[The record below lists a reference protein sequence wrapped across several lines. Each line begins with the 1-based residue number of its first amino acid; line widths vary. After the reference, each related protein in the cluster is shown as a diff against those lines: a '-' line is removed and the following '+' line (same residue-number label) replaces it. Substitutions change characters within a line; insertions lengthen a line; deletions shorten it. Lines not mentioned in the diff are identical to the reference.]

1 LLLRTALLPGT
12 GLGLPRP
19 EMGPRRP
26 TAQSSDGLGAWIDR
40 LTEGRSDS
48 ASGETALS
56 ACTRAKGVAPLGVGV
71 SEGLATADGSAS
83 SSSAL
88 LSAAPA
94 VGANS
99 SRSREPEGAR
109 RNRAASPAGALEALS
124 EGASAV
130 SSAAAAKVSGLACS
144 KADEGELANGGSS
157 PASASG
163 CVYVAAGRWGAVVAG
178 PASEAAVGL
187 VAKRPRVA
195 AGASRGRLAPR
206 TAGPP

>member
-1 LLLRTALLPGT
+1 MLLRTALLPGI
-12 GLGLPRP
+12 GLWLQRP
-19 EMGPRRP
+19 EMEPRRP

-56 ACTRAKGVAPLGVGV
+56 ACAIAKGVAPLGVGV

-94 VGANS
+94 VGASS
-99 SRSREPEGAR
+99 SRSRAPEGAR
-109 RNRAASPAGALEALS
+109 RDRAASPAGALEALS

-130 SSAAAAKVSGLACS
+130 SSAAVAKVSGLACS

-163 CVYVAAGRWGAVVAG
+163 CVDVAERRRTMAAAE
-178 PASEAAVGL
+178 PATPAAKDL
-187 VAKRPRVA
+187 
-195 AGASRGRLAPR
+195 
-206 TAGPP
+206 